1 MTSLRFRYQ
10 TIEFG
15 KFDIH
20 LRTLRD
26 QQQFFDRDG
35 VAEDMGISPT
45 RWPLFGFVTPSSKVL
60 AYHMLDYDIDDK
72 RILEVGCGIALA
84 SLVLNFR
91 DADITAT
98 DLHPEVERFLL
109 ENIRLNQAS
118 IIPFERTGWAD
129 KKDNLGQFDLII
141 GSDLLYEN
149 DHAELLSGFIN
160 QHAMPNS
167 EVIIV
172 DPGRSQHE
180 RFSNNMLEMGYTC
193 EQSEPI
199 NTYYLEHPFTGYIL
213 HYQR

>member
-1 MTSLRFRYQ
+1 MTSIRFRYE

-35 VAEDMGISPT
+35 IAEGMGISST
-45 RWPLFGFVTPSSKVL
+45 RWPLFGFVTPSAKVL
-60 AYHMLDYDIDDK
+60 AHHMHDYDIENK

-91 DADITAT
+91 NADITAT

-109 ENIRLNQAS
+109 ENIKLNQAS
-118 IIPFERTGWAD
+118 IIPFEQTGWENKRD
-129 KKDNLGQFDLII
+129 GLGQFDLVI

-149 DHAELLSGFIN
+149 DHAELLSGFIDR
-160 QHAMPNS
+160 HAMPHS

-172 DPGRSQHE
+172 DPGRSQQE
-180 RFSNNMLEMGYTC
+180 RFSNNMSDLGYNC
-193 EQSEPI
+193 ERREPM

-213 HYQR
+213 HYRR

>member
-35 VAEDMGISPT
+35 VAKDLGISPT
-45 RWPLFGFVTPSSKVL
+45 MWPLFGFVTPSSKVL
-60 AYHMLDYDIDDK
+60 AHHMLDYEIDDR

-109 ENIRLNQAS
+109 ENIKLNQAS
-118 IIPFERTGWAD
+118 TIPFERTGWAD
-129 KKDNLGQFDLII
+129 KQDNLGQFDLII

-149 DHAELLSGFIN
+149 DHAELLSSFIDR
-160 QHAMPNS
+160 HARPHC

-172 DPGRSQHE
+172 DPGRSQHD
-180 RFSNNMLEMGYTC
+180 RFSQNMTELGFAFT
-193 EQSEPI
+193 QSEPI
-199 NTYYLEHPFTGYIL
+199 NTYYLEHPFPGYIL
-213 HYQR
+213 HYRR

>member
-1 MTSLRFRYQ
+1 MSSLRFRYQ

-35 VAEDMGISPT
+35 IAGDMGIST
-45 RWPLFGFVTPSSKVL
+45 TKWPLFGFVTPSSKVL
-60 AYHMLDYDIDDK
+60 AHHMLDYEINDK

-98 DLHPEVERFLL
+98 DLHPEVGRFLI
-109 ENIRLNQAS
+109 ENIKLNQANT
-118 IIPFERTGWAD
+118 IPFEQTGWAD
-129 KKDNLGQFDLII
+129 KYDSLGQFDLII

-160 QHAMPNS
+160 RHATPHC
-167 EVIIV
+167 EAIIV
-172 DPGRSQHE
+172 DPGRSQHQ
-180 RFSNNMLEMGYTC
+180 RFSNNMVELGFSFNQNNPM
-193 EQSEPI
+193 

-213 HYQR
+213 QYHR